1 MTFVI
6 WLTGPSGVGKTTL
19 ANALH
24 EKLEEMGYT
33 AEVLDGDGI
42 RSKLYPDLGF
52 SREEREMHNRVVVH
66 MAETLARNGVI
77 TIVSVIA
84 PYRSSREYARREIE
98 KFMEVYLTCPLEER
112 VRRDPKGLYA
122 RAMRGELEGLTGL
135 DGQYEEPDNPE
146 LVLDTQKMSVE
157 EEVEAVIEKAIEL
170 GFLPETCDS
179 KPDNNK
185 NR

>member
-1 MTFVI
+1 MFVI
-6 WLTGPSGVGKTTL
+6 WLTGPSGAGKTTL

-24 EKLEEMGYT
+24 EKFEEMGYT

-84 PYRSSREYARREIE
+84 PYREWREYARREIE
-98 KFMEVYLTCPLEER
+98 KFIEVYLRCPVE
-112 VRRDPKGLYA
+112 VRIKRDPKGLYA
-122 RAMRGELEGLTGL
+122 KALKGEIKGLTGL
-135 DGQYEEPDNPE
+135 DGEYEEPENPE
-146 LVLDTQKMSVE
+146 LILDTDKMSVE
-157 EEVEAVIEKAIEL
+157 DEVIAVIEKAREL
-170 GFLPETCDS
+170 GFLEL
-179 KPDNNK
+179 
-185 NR
+185 